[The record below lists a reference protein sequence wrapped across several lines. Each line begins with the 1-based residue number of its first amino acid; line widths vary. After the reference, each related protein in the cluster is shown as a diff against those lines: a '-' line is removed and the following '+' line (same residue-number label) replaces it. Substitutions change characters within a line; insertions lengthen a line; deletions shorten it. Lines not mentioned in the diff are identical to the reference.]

1 MTSKNLNS
9 SVLFHII
16 SLSENWKKDGDIIA
30 QQYGI
35 TTQQWIILSMLSY
48 DPNLPFFEVSKSN
61 PKPVILA
68 KDLADM
74 LHVSRA
80 NITNLLNVLVDKD
93 LVTQTMDRQDKRRK
107 YLELTEKGNK
117 LMTTMESV
125 RKPINNKIF
134 SQFSK
139 KELEDVVVFAKKC
152 LEVSR
157 ADGLDMGD

>member
-48 DPNLPFFEVSKSN
+48 DPNLPFFEVTKSA

-117 LMTTMESV
+117 LMMTMESV

-152 LEVSR
+152 LEVAR
-157 ADGLDMGD
+157 ADDNDD